1 MCKMMLNEQLNGVEL
16 YFNGKPEREVLND
29 LKAHGYRWNGKKFCW
44 YAKQN
49 KETLE
54 VGKHYS
60 NSDIKVDTKQVINN
74 KKYTLD
80 IFTLTQNL
88 IAKNE
93 NVGKYDLKEI
103 AKETR
108 KVIKSTFPMFKFSV
122 RIHSGSIYCHIT
134 SSPFVEDS
142 EIVKTVCKYCTD
154 YIQQY
159 NECICYDPY
168 GDYGS
173 SYNFY
178 DGRFTTSYDYIQ
190 TEKTEESKAIEEL
203 FMIKLH
209 EAEEIEKIKQE
220 EEYKKIEEQREIEH
234 QEYLKRVEKEKQQKA
249 EIINHV
255 EVKEIEEHDTYFI
268 TNCQFANLNKNN
280 TLNQYKKEVK
290 NNNFYLQD
298 VKIQREI
305 HFTDKEI
312 LSYFENLLLHDFDF
326 LEGTG
331 GSQTDDNTFNTMED
345 YYNMSK
351 EEQEKIKWY
360 LKGVAVYLNGK
371 LQFVIDTQGYS
382 YARYVGLC
390 DGVEVVKSLN
400 TNKKL
405 TDEQIEEYTTQA
417 IFIENLS
424 NEVIEEK
431 NIANTWNNNDWNIY
445 KKAIKEKLS
454 YYMIKPHKEYI
465 RFISEKNLQLKQAMY
480 KLISECDSIQE
491 QFKNSDIKPLEK
503 ITIFKILEWGFGL
516 SQQKGIYKGYECK
529 GYAQYKDNVNLIFR
543 PFNKRSDYKIALYDK
558 ILIYKGW
565 IDIDD
570 SILFD
575 IEKNRDM
582 ITKKSKYSMCD
593 DKQLEEV
600 LKILEKNNIKPIIN
614 TYKPMFD

>member
-16 YFNGKPEREVLND
+16 YFSGKPKREILND

-44 YAKQN
+44 YAKQS

-54 VGKHYS
+54 VGNYYS
-60 NSDIKVDTKQVINN
+60 NSDIKADIKQVINN
-74 KKYTLD
+74 KKSTLD
-80 IFTLTQNL
+80 IFALTQNL

-122 RIHSGSIYCHIT
+122 RINSSSIYCHVV
-134 SSPFVEDS
+134 SSPFAEDS

-159 NECICYDPY
+159 NECTCYDPY

-178 DGRFTTSYDYIQ
+178 DGRFTTSYNYVQ
-190 TEKTEESKAIEEL
+190 TEESEESKAIEEL

-220 EEYKKIEEQREIEH
+220 EEYKKIEEQRGIEH
-234 QEYLKRVEKEKQQKA
+234 QEYLKRVEREKQQKA
-249 EIINHV
+249 EIVNHI
-255 EVKEIEEHDTYFI
+255 EVKEIKENDTYFI

-280 TLNQYKKEVK
+280 TLEEYIEEVEK
-290 NNNFYLQD
+290 GNYTFEK
-298 VKIQREI
+298 VRVQREL
-305 HFTDKEI
+305 HFTDEKI
-312 LSYFENLLLHDFDF
+312 LYYFENMLLHDFDF

-331 GSQTDDNTFNTMED
+331 GSEIDDNSINSMED
-345 YYNMSK
+345 YYNMSIR
-351 EEQEKIKWY
+351 EQEQVKWN
-360 LKGVAVYLNGK
+360 LLGVAVYLNGK

-382 YARYVGLC
+382 YARYIGLIE
-390 DGVEVVKSLN
+390 GVEVVKSLN
-400 TNKKL
+400 IKKKL

-424 NEVIEEK
+424 NEVIEEN
-431 NIANTWNNNDWNIY
+431 NITNTWNNNDWNIY
-445 KKAIKEKLS
+445 KKAIKKKLS

-491 QFKNSDIKPLEK
+491 QFINANIKPLEK
-503 ITIFKILEWGFGL
+503 ITIFKISEWGFGL

-529 GYAQYKDNVNLIFR
+529 DYAQYKDNVNLIFR
-543 PFNKRSDYKIALYDK
+543 PFNKRSDCKIALYDK
-558 ILIYKGW
+558 VLICKGW
-565 IDIDD
+565 IDIND
-570 SILFD
+570 SVLYD
-575 IEKNRDM
+575 VEKSGNM

-593 DKQLEEV
+593 NRQLEEV
-600 LKILEKNNIKPIIN
+600 LNILEKNNIKPIIN
-614 TYKPMFD
+614 TYKPIFD